1 MCRKAP
7 EHYPAGLNWPMPT
20 RGSMIAL
27 TTEAWTLALAAC
39 LGLLLSSTTLA
50 LAVQSSRA
58 RSRGGVCILLASS
71 LALGSGLWTMNVVQ
85 VLSTRIPGES
95 SLGLSWPALTFAIAA
110 SACACA
116 LLFIAW
122 REPDTAGMT
131 GSAFALA
138 VGVEAT
144 HCAAFDQL
152 PGELV
157 LHEGLAWVGGSFLLV
172 FAAFLAALWVWLK
185 LRDGSW
191 KGRGARVLTML
202 AGAIGIV
209 GTNAHTLAHSRLLL
223 DACCED
229 LASPR
234 SLMMV
239 TAAALGCAVL
249 AVAQVIAVA
258 GNLLRERAA
267 RNAGELE
274 EVHARL
280 QYLAAHDSL
289 TGLPNRQRFKDR
301 LAKSIADT
309 ERHGRAVAIV
319 VFDLDHFSAI
329 NHSLGHGVG
338 DWLLTEVARRVT
350 GLISNST
357 TLARLDGDEFAV
369 LIDNVAARLEAQT
382 VASAILAAFTEPLRV
397 NGMEV
402 SARSTIGVSVW
413 PDDGRRCDDLLNH
426 AEVAMAI
433 AKERGG
439 GQALFFQPAM
449 THSLQ
454 ERLGLENDLRRA
466 LAAQEFELYYQP
478 EISAKTGKIAAAEAL
493 LRWRHPT
500 KGLLAPS
507 SFITLAEET
516 GLMIPLGEWV
526 LREACRQVR
535 AWQLELGCTFPVA
548 VNLSATQFRHQNI
561 LPMIHAAL
569 ADAGLDARALEIEL
583 TESAL
588 MTNPEESAGVLKQLR
603 KMGIS
608 VAIDDFGTGYSSLSY
623 LRRFPIDKL
632 KIDRSF
638 IRDVTISRTDE
649 SIVRAIVSLARSV
662 GLTVVAEGIE
672 SVEQLEFV
680 TRLECDQWQG
690 YHCCAPQPASRFE
703 AMLEDRN
710 GTRTGIVAALA
721 ALVTRGV
728 DP

>member
-1 MCRKAP
+1 MFAV
-7 EHYPAGLNWPMPT
+7 
-20 RGSMIAL
+20 

-50 LAVQSSRA
+50 LAVQSSVV
-58 RSRGGVCILLASS
+58 RSRAGACILMLSS
-71 LALGSGLWTMNVVQ
+71 LALGFGLWAMNFVQ
-85 VLSTRIPGES
+85 VLSLQIPGQS
-95 SLGLSWPALTFAIAA
+95 SVGISWPTLTFAVAA
-110 SACACA
+110 SSCACA
-116 LLFIAW
+116 LLFIFW
-122 REPDTAGMT
+122 REPDTAGIT

-144 HCAAFDQL
+144 HCAAFDEL

-157 LHEGLAWVGGSFLLV
+157 AHDGLLWV
-172 FAAFLAALWVWLK
+172 FAAFFLVFVAFFAALWIWLK
-185 LRDGSW
+185 LRRDRSW
-191 KGRGARVLTML
+191 KASCARALTAL
-202 AGAIGIV
+202 AAAASII
-209 GTNAHTLAHSRLLL
+209 GTNAHTLAQTQWLF
-223 DACCED
+223 DACCQH
-229 LASPR
+229 LACTR
-234 SLMMV
+234 SLLMITV
-239 TAAALGCAVL
+239 AALSSAVL
-249 AVAQVIAVA
+249 AVAQVISISCDA
-258 GNLLRERAA
+258 LKERAE
-267 RNAGELE
+267 RNARELE

-301 LAKSIADT
+301 LIRSIADT
-309 ERHGRAVAIV
+309 ERHGRAVAV
-319 VFDLDHFSAI
+319 AVFDLDHFSAI

-350 GLISNST
+350 GVISNST
-357 TLARLDGDEFAV
+357 TLARLDGDEFAI
-369 LIDNVAARLEAQT
+369 LIDNVAARLEAQS
-382 VASAILAAFTEPLRV
+382 VATAVLTAFNEPLRV
-397 NGMEV
+397 NGVEV
-402 SARSTIGVSVW
+402 SLRSTIGVSVW
-413 PDDGRRCDDLLNH
+413 PDDGRRCDDLLDH

-439 GQALFFQPAM
+439 GQVLFFQPAM

-454 ERLGLENDLRRA
+454 ERLALENDLRRA
-466 LAAQEFELYYQP
+466 LAAEEFELYYQP
-478 EISAKTGKIAAAEAL
+478 EISARTGKIAAAEAL

-507 SFITLAEET
+507 SFIALAEES
-516 GLMIPLGEWV
+516 GLIIPLGEWV
-526 LREACRQVR
+526 LREACRQAR

-561 LPMIHAAL
+561 LQMIDSAL
-569 ADAGLDARALEIEL
+569 NDAGLDARVLEIEL

-588 MTNPEESAGVLKQLR
+588 MTNPEESAEVLKQLR
-603 KMGIS
+603 KMGVS

-638 IRDVTISRTDE
+638 IRDLTISRTDE

-662 GLTVVAEGIE
+662 GLKVVAEGIE
-672 SVEQLEFV
+672 SAEQLELV

-690 YHCCAPQPASRFE
+690 YHCCTPQPAVRFA

-721 ALVTRGV
+721 ALVVRG
-728 DP
+728 DS

>member
-1 MCRKAP
+1 
-7 EHYPAGLNWPMPT
+7 
-20 RGSMIAL
+20 MIEL
-27 TTEAWTLALAAC
+27 TSEAWTLALAAC

-50 LAVQSSRA
+50 LALQSSLA
-58 RSRGGVCILLASS
+58 RSRGGVCILLLSS
-71 LALGSGLWTMNVVQ
+71 LALGFGLWTMNFVQ
-85 VLSTRIPGES
+85 VLSVRIPGQTNF
-95 SLGLSWPALTFAIAA
+95 GISWPLLTFAIAA
-110 SACACA
+110 SSQACA
-116 LLFIAW
+116 LLFIAC
-122 REPDTAGMT
+122 REPDTAGIT

-144 HCAAFDQL
+144 HCAAFDEL

-157 LHEGLAWVGGSFLLV
+157 MREGLLWIGASFLLV
-172 FAAFLAALWVWLK
+172 FAAFLAALWIWFK
-185 LRDGSW
+185 LRRDRTW
-191 KGRGARVLTML
+191 KARGARALSVL
-202 AGAIGIV
+202 AGAMGIL
-209 GTNAHTLAHSRLLL
+209 GTNAHTLAQSRILFG
-223 DACCED
+223 DCCQD
-229 LASPR
+229 LASTR
-234 SLMMV
+234 SLLMV
-239 TAAALGCAVL
+239 TVAVLGCAVL
-249 AVAQVIAVA
+249 AVAQAIAIA
-258 GNLLRERAA
+258 GELLRQRAA
-267 RNAGELE
+267 RNARELE

-301 LAKSIADT
+301 LIKSIADT
-309 ERHGRAVAIV
+309 ERHGRAVAIA

-350 GLISNST
+350 GVISNST

-369 LIDNVAARLEAQT
+369 LIDNVAARLEAES
-382 VASAILAAFTEPLRV
+382 VATAILTAFKEPLRV
-397 NGMEV
+397 NGVEV
-402 SARSTIGVSVW
+402 SLGATIGVSVW
-413 PDDGRRCDDLLNH
+413 PDDGRRCDDLLDH

-439 GQALFFQPAM
+439 GQALFFQAAM
-449 THSLQ
+449 THSLH
-454 ERLGLENDLRRA
+454 ERLALENDLRRA
-466 LAAQEFELYYQP
+466 LAAEEFELYYQP
-478 EISAKTGKIAAAEAL
+478 EISAKTGKIVAAEAL
-493 LRWRHPT
+493 LRWRHPS

-507 SFITLAEET
+507 AFITLAEET

-526 LREACRQVR
+526 LREACRQAR

-561 LPMIHAAL
+561 LQMIDSAL
-569 ADAGLDARALEIEL
+569 TDAGLDARALEIEL

-638 IRDVTISRTDE
+638 IRDLTISRTDE

-662 GLTVVAEGIE
+662 GLKVVAEGIE
-672 SVEQLEFV
+672 STEQLEFV

-690 YHCCAPQPASRFE
+690 YHCCAPQPAARFE

-728 DP
+728 DS

>member
-1 MCRKAP
+1 MT
-7 EHYPAGLNWPMPT
+7 E
-20 RGSMIAL
+20 L

-39 LGLLLSSTTLA
+39 LGVLLSSTTLA
-50 LAVQSSRA
+50 LALQSSRA
-58 RSRGGVCILLASS
+58 RSRGGVCILLLSS
-71 LALGSGLWTMNVVQ
+71 LALGFGLWTMNYVQ
-85 VLSTRIPGES
+85 VSSTLIPWQS
-95 SLGLSWPALTFAIAA
+95 SLGFSWPALTFAVAA

-116 LLFIAW
+116 LLFIA
-122 REPDTAGMT
+122 RCEPDTAAMT
-131 GSAFALA
+131 GAAFAFA

-152 PGELV
+152 PGELIV
-157 LHEGLAWVGGSFLLV
+157 REGLLWVGGSFLLV
-172 FAAFLAALWVWLK
+172 FVAFLAALLVWFK
-185 LRDGSW
+185 LRRDRSW
-191 KGRGARVLTML
+191 KARGARAITVL
-202 AGAIGIV
+202 AGAMGMMSA
-209 GTNAHTLAHSRLLL
+209 NAHTLAQSRLLF

-229 LASPR
+229 LASNP
-234 SLMMV
+234 SLLMV
-239 TAAALGCAVL
+239 TVAVLGCAVL
-249 AVAQVIAVA
+249 AIAQVIALSSDV
-258 GNLLRERAA
+258 LSERAGRTA
-267 RNAGELE
+267 RELE

-301 LAKSIADT
+301 LVKSIADT

-329 NHSLGHGVG
+329 NHSLGHGIG

-350 GLISNST
+350 GVISNST

-382 VASAILAAFTEPLRV
+382 VATAILTAFKEPLRV

-402 SARSTIGVSVW
+402 SLRTTIGVSVW
-413 PDDGRRCDDLLNH
+413 PDDGRRCDDLLDH
-426 AEVAMAI
+426 AEVAVAI

-439 GQALFFQPAM
+439 GQALFFQAGM

-466 LAAQEFELYYQP
+466 LAAEEFELYYQP
-478 EISAKTGKIAAAEAL
+478 EISVKTGKIAAAEAL

-507 SFITLAEET
+507 SFIPLAEET

-526 LREACRQVR
+526 LREACRQAR

-561 LPMIHAAL
+561 LQMIHSAL
-569 ADAGLDARALEIEL
+569 ADAGLDARALEVEL

-603 KMGIS
+603 KMGVS

-638 IRDVTISRTDE
+638 IRDLTISRTDE

-662 GLTVVAEGIE
+662 GLKVVAEGIE

-690 YHCCAPQPASRFE
+690 YHCCAPQPAARFE

-710 GTRTGIVAALA
+710 GSRTGIVAALA

-728 DP
+728 DS

>member
-1 MCRKAP
+1 MP
-7 EHYPAGLNWPMPT
+7 E
-20 RGSMIAL
+20 L

-39 LGLLLSSTTLA
+39 LSLLLSSTTLV
-50 LAVQSSRA
+50 LAVQSSVA
-58 RSRGGVCILLASS
+58 RSRGTACILLLSS
-71 LALGSGLWTMNVVQ
+71 LALGFGLWSMNFVQ
-85 VLSTRIPGES
+85 VLSIQIPGQT
-95 SLGLSWPALTFAIAA
+95 SLGFSWPALTFAIAA

-116 LLFIAW
+116 LLFTAC
-122 REPDTAGMT
+122 REPDTAGIT

-138 VGVEAT
+138 VGIEAT
-144 HCAAFDQL
+144 HSAAFDEM

-157 LHEGLAWVGGSFLLV
+157 MHEGLLWVFGSFLLA

-185 LRDGSW
+185 LRRDRSW
-191 KGRGARVLTML
+191 KARGARALTMFAAAL
-202 AGAIGIV
+202 SIIA
-209 GTNAHTLAHSRLLL
+209 TNAHTLAQSHWLFG
-223 DACCED
+223 ACCED
-229 LASPR
+229 QAS
-234 SLMMV
+234 SKGLLMITV
-239 TAAALGCAVL
+239 AALGCAVL
-249 AVAQVIAVA
+249 AVAQVMALSSDA
-258 GNLLRERAA
+258 LRELTE
-267 RNAGELE
+267 RNARELE

-301 LAKSIADT
+301 LTKSIADT
-309 ERHGRAVAIV
+309 ERRGRAIAIA

-350 GLISNST
+350 GVISNTT
-357 TLARLDGDEFAV
+357 TLARLDGDEFAI

-382 VASAILAAFTEPLRV
+382 VATAILTAFNEPLRV
-397 NGMEV
+397 NGVEV
-402 SARSTIGVSVW
+402 SLRSTIGVSVW
-413 PDDGRRCDDLLNH
+413 PDDGRRCDDLLDH
-426 AEVAMAI
+426 AEVAMAV

-454 ERLGLENDLRRA
+454 ERLALENDLRRA
-466 LAAQEFELYYQP
+466 LAAEEFELHYQP
-478 EISAKTGKIAAAEAL
+478 EISARTGKIAAAEAL

-526 LREACRQVR
+526 LREACRQARV
-535 AWQLELGCTFPVA
+535 WQLELGCTFPVA

-561 LPMIHAAL
+561 LQMIHSAL
-569 ADAGLDARALEIEL
+569 TDAGLDARALEIEL

-603 KMGIS
+603 KMGVS

-638 IRDVTISRTDE
+638 IRDLTISRTDE

-662 GLTVVAEGIE
+662 GLKVVAEGIE
-672 SVEQLEFV
+672 SAEQLEFV

-690 YHCCAPQPASRFE
+690 YHCCTPQPAARFE

-710 GTRTGIVAALA
+710 ETRTGIVAALA
-721 ALVTRGV
+721 ALVARGV
-728 DP
+728 DS

>member
-1 MCRKAP
+1 
-7 EHYPAGLNWPMPT
+7 
-20 RGSMIAL
+20 MIGL
-27 TTEAWTLALAAC
+27 TTEAWTLAVAGCVAMLLA
-39 LGLLLSSTTLA
+39 STTLA
-50 LAVQSSRA
+50 LAAQASLP
-58 RSRGGVCILLASS
+58 RSRGAVCILLISAVV
-71 LALGSGLWTMNVVQ
+71 LGFGHWTMNFVQ
-85 VLSTRIPGES
+85 VLSIRLPGQS
-95 SLGLSWPALTFAIAA
+95 SFGNSWPVLTFAVAA

-116 LLFIAW
+116 LLFVAC
-122 REPDTAGMT
+122 REPDTAGIT

-144 HCAAFDQL
+144 HGAAFDRL
-152 PGELV
+152 PGEL
-157 LHEGLAWVGGSFLLV
+157 LMHEGLPWIGGSFLLV

-185 LRDGSW
+185 LRHDRSW
-191 KGRGARVLTML
+191 KARGARALTVLAAAL
-202 AGAIGIV
+202 GIV
-209 GTNAHTLAHSRLLL
+209 GADAHSLAQSRLQF

-229 LASPR
+229 LTSTRGLQIIA
-234 SLMMV
+234 
-239 TAAALGCAVL
+239 AAALGCAVL
-249 AVAQVIAVA
+249 AVAQVAAICSVI
-258 GNLLRERAA
+258 LRERAA
-267 RNAGELE
+267 RNARELE

-301 LAKSIADT
+301 LVKAIADT
-309 ERHGRAVAIV
+309 ERHGRAIAIA

-350 GLISNST
+350 GVISNST

-369 LIDNVAARLEAQT
+369 LIDNFAARLEAQS
-382 VASAILAAFTEPLRV
+382 VAGAILEAFKEPLRV
-397 NGMEV
+397 NGMGI
-402 SARSTIGVSVW
+402 SMRSTIGVSVW
-413 PDDGRRCDDLLNH
+413 PDDGRRGDDLLDH
-426 AEVAMAI
+426 AEVAMAV

-439 GQALFFQPAM
+439 GQILFFQPAM

-454 ERLGLENDLRRA
+454 ERVALENDLRRA
-466 LAAQEFELYYQP
+466 LAAEEFELYYQP
-478 EISAKTGKIAAAEAL
+478 EISAKTGKIAAVEAL

-500 KGLLAPS
+500 KGMLAPS

-526 LREACRQVR
+526 LREACRQAR
-535 AWQLELGCTFPVA
+535 AWQLELGCAFPVA

-561 LPMIHAAL
+561 LEMIHSAL

-588 MTNPEESAGVLKQLR
+588 MTDPEESAGVLKQLR

-608 VAIDDFGTGYSSLSY
+608 IAIDDFGTGYSSLSY

-638 IRDVTISRTDE
+638 IRDLTISRTDE

-662 GLTVVAEGIE
+662 GLKVVAEGIE
-672 SVEQLEFV
+672 TVEQLEFV

-690 YHCCAPQPASRFE
+690 YHCCAPQPAARFE

-728 DP
+728 DS

>member
-1 MCRKAP
+1 ML
-7 EHYPAGLNWPMPT
+7 E
-20 RGSMIAL
+20 L

-39 LGLLLSSTTLA
+39 LGMLLSSTTLA

-58 RSRGGVCILLASS
+58 RTRGGVCILLLSS
-71 LALGSGLWTMNVVQ
+71 LALGFGLWTMNFVQ
-85 VLSTRIPGES
+85 VLSTPMPWQS
-95 SLGLSWPALTFAIAA
+95 SLGISWPALTFAIAA
-110 SACACA
+110 SAYACA
-116 LLFIAW
+116 LLFVAW
-122 REPDTAGMT
+122 REPDTAGTT

-138 VGVEAT
+138 VGIEAT

-152 PGELV
+152 PRELV
-157 LHEGLAWVGGSFLLV
+157 LHEDLLWVCGSFLVLFV
-172 FAAFLAALWVWLK
+172 AFFAALWVWLK
-185 LRDGSW
+185 LPGDRSW
-191 KGRGARVLTML
+191 KARGARFLVVLAAAL
-202 AGAIGIV
+202 GIV
-209 GTNAHTLAHSRLLL
+209 GTNAHVFAQSRLLF

-229 LASPR
+229 LASTR
-234 SLMMV
+234 SLLMV
-239 TAAALGCAVL
+239 TVAALGCAVL
-249 AVAQVIAVA
+249 AVAQVIAVSS
-258 GNLLRERAA
+258 GVLRERAGRTA
-267 RNAGELE
+267 RELE

-301 LAKSIADT
+301 LVKAISDT
-309 ERHGRAVAIV
+309 ERNGRAVAIV

-338 DWLLTEVARRVT
+338 DWLLMEVARRVT
-350 GLISNST
+350 GVISNST
-357 TLARLDGDEFAV
+357 ALARLDGDEFAV

-382 VASAILAAFTEPLRV
+382 VAAAILAAFKEPLRV

-402 SARSTIGVSVW
+402 SLRSTIGVSVW
-413 PDDGRRCDDLLNH
+413 PDDGRRCDDLLGN
-426 AEVAMAI
+426 AQVAMAI

-439 GQALFFQPAM
+439 GQALFFQAAM

-466 LAAQEFELYYQP
+466 LAAEEFELYYQP
-478 EISAKTGKIAAAEAL
+478 EISAKTGKIVAAEAL

-500 KGLLAPS
+500 KGLLAPG

-526 LREACRQVR
+526 LREACRQAR
-535 AWQLELGCTFPVA
+535 AWQLELGCAFPVA
-548 VNLSATQFRHQNI
+548 VNLSAMQFRHQNI
-561 LPMIHAAL
+561 LQMIRSAL

-583 TESAL
+583 TESVL

-603 KMGIS
+603 KMGVS

-638 IRDVTISRTDE
+638 IRDLTISRTDE

-662 GLTVVAEGIE
+662 GLKVVAEGIE

-690 YHCCAPQPASRFE
+690 YHCCAPQPAALFE

-710 GTRTGIVAALA
+710 ESRTGIVAALA
-721 ALVTRGV
+721 ALVARGV
-728 DP
+728 DS

>member
-1 MCRKAP
+1 MQGAHTLI
-7 EHYPAGLNWPMPT
+7 E
-20 RGSMIAL
+20 L

-39 LGLLLSSTTLA
+39 MGLLLSSTTLA
-50 LAVQSSRA
+50 LAVQSSIA
-58 RSRGGVCILLASS
+58 RSRGGMCIWLLSS
-71 LALGSGLWTMNVVQ
+71 LALGFGLWSMNFVQ
-85 VLSTRIPGES
+85 VLSVQMPGQS
-95 SLGLSWPALTFAIAA
+95 NMGLSWPALTFAIAA

-116 LLFIAW
+116 LLFLVW
-122 REPDTAGMT
+122 REPDTAGIT

-144 HCAAFDQL
+144 HCVAFDEL

-157 LHEGLAWVGGSFLLV
+157 MHQGLLWVCGSFALTFV
-172 FAAFLAALWVWLK
+172 AFFAALWVWLK
-185 LRDGSW
+185 LRRDQSW
-191 KGRGARVLTML
+191 TARGVRALTVL
-202 AGAIGIV
+202 AGAMGILV
-209 GTNAHTLAHSRLLL
+209 TNAHTLAHSRFLFA
-223 DACCED
+223 ACCED
-229 LASPR
+229 LPSTR
-234 SLMMV
+234 SLLMV
-239 TAAALGCAVL
+239 AVAALGGAVL
-249 AVAQVIAVA
+249 AVALVIAHFSDA
-258 GNLLRERAA
+258 LRERIA
-267 RNAGELE
+267 RNARELE

-280 QYLAAHDSL
+280 QYLGSHDSL

-301 LAKSIADT
+301 LTKAIADT
-309 ERHGRAVAIV
+309 ERHGRAIAVA
-319 VFDLDHFSAI
+319 VFDLDHFSAV

-350 GLISNST
+350 GVISNST

-382 VASAILAAFTEPLRV
+382 VASAILTAFNEPLRA
-397 NGMEV
+397 NGIEV
-402 SARSTIGVSVW
+402 SLRSTIGLSVW
-413 PDDGRRCDDLLNH
+413 PDDGRRCDDLLDH
-426 AEVAMAI
+426 AEVAMAV

-439 GQALFFQPAM
+439 GQSLFFQPAM

-454 ERLGLENDLRRA
+454 ERAALENDLRRA
-466 LAAQEFELYYQP
+466 LAAEEFELYYQP

-507 SFITLAEET
+507 SFIPLAEET

-526 LREACRQVR
+526 LREACRQARV
-535 AWQLELGCTFPVA
+535 WQLELGCTFPVA

-561 LPMIHAAL
+561 LQMIRSAL
-569 ADAGLDARALEIEL
+569 TEAGLDARALEIEL

-588 MTNPEESAGVLKQLR
+588 MTDPEESAGVLKQLR

-638 IRDVTISRTDE
+638 IRDLTISRTDE

-662 GLTVVAEGIE
+662 GLKVVAEGIE
-672 SVEQLEFV
+672 TVEQLEFV

-690 YHCCAPQPASRFE
+690 YHCCMPQPAARFE

-710 GTRTGIVAALA
+710 GTRTGVVAALA
-721 ALVTRGV
+721 ALVARGV
-728 DP
+728 DS

>member
-1 MCRKAP
+1 
-7 EHYPAGLNWPMPT
+7 
-20 RGSMIAL
+20 MIEL
-27 TTEAWTLALAAC
+27 TTEAWTVALAAC
-39 LGLLLSSTTLA
+39 VAVLLSSTTMA
-50 LAVQSSRA
+50 LAVQSSLA
-58 RSRGGVCILLASS
+58 RSRGGICVLLLSS
-71 LALGSGLWTMNVVQ
+71 LALGFGLWSMNVVQ
-85 VLSTRIPGES
+85 VLSVQIPGQAAM
-95 SLGLSWPALTFAIAA
+95 GISWPVLTFAIAA
-110 SACACA
+110 TSLACG
-116 LLFIAW
+116 LLFIASS
-122 REPDTAGMT
+122 EPDTAGMT

-138 VGVEAT
+138 VGIEAT
-144 HCAAFDQL
+144 HCVAFAEL

-157 LHEGLAWVGGSFLLV
+157 MNEGLRWVCGSFLLV
-172 FAAFLAALWVWLK
+172 FAAIFAALWVWLK
-185 LRDGSW
+185 LRRDRSW
-191 KGRGARVLTML
+191 KARGARALTVL
-202 AGAIGIV
+202 AAAVGII
-209 GTNAHTLAHSRLLL
+209 GTNAHTLAQSQLLFS
-223 DACCED
+223 ACCAD
-229 LASPR
+229 LASTR
-234 SLMMV
+234 GLQMV
-239 TAAALGCAVL
+239 AVAALGGAVL
-249 AVAQVIAVA
+249 AVAQVIAISCDA
-258 GNLLRERAA
+258 LRERAA
-267 RNAGELE
+267 RNARELE

-301 LAKSIADT
+301 LTKAIDDT
-309 ERHGRAVAIV
+309 ERHGRAIAVV

-350 GLISNST
+350 GVISSST

-369 LIDNVAARLEAQT
+369 LIDNAAARLEAQT
-382 VASAILAAFTEPLRV
+382 VATAILTAFKEPLRV
-397 NGMEV
+397 NGIEV
-402 SARSTIGVSVW
+402 SLRAALGVSVW
-413 PDDGRRCDDLLNH
+413 PDDGRRCDDLMDH
-426 AEVAMAI
+426 AEVAMAV

-439 GQALFFQPAM
+439 GQILFFQPAM
-449 THSLQ
+449 SHSLQ
-454 ERLGLENDLRRA
+454 ERVALENDLRRA
-466 LAAQEFELYYQP
+466 LAADEFEVYYQP

-526 LREACRQVR
+526 LREACRQAR
-535 AWQLELGCTFPVA
+535 AWQLEQGCTFPVA

-561 LPMIHAAL
+561 LPMIRSAL
-569 ADAGLDARALEIEL
+569 TDAGLDGKALEIEL

-603 KMGIS
+603 KMGVS

-662 GLTVVAEGIE
+662 GLKVVAEGIE
-672 SVEQLEFV
+672 TIEQLEFV

-690 YHCCAPQPASRFE
+690 YHCCTPQPAARFE
-703 AMLEDRN
+703 TMLEEKN

-721 ALVTRGV
+721 ALVTHGV
-728 DP
+728 DS

>member
-1 MCRKAP
+1 MF
-7 EHYPAGLNWPMPT
+7 E
-20 RGSMIAL
+20 L
-27 TTEAWTLALAAC
+27 TTEAWTLALSAC
-39 LGLLLSSTTLA
+39 VALLLSSTTLA
-50 LAVQSSRA
+50 LALQCSLAHSR
-58 RSRGGVCILLASS
+58 RGAYVLLLSS
-71 LALGSGLWTMNVVQ
+71 LALGVGLWAMNFVQ
-85 VLSTRIPGES
+85 VLSIRVPDQS
-95 SLGLSWPALTFAIAA
+95 SLGFSWPGLTFAIAA
-110 SACACA
+110 SSQACA
-116 LLFIAW
+116 LLFIAC
-122 REPDTAGMT
+122 REPDTAGIT

-157 LHEGLAWVGGSFLLV
+157 MREGLFWVCGSFLLAFV
-172 FAAFLAALWVWLK
+172 AFLAALWVWLK
-185 LRDGSW
+185 LSGERSS
-191 KGRGARVLTML
+191 KAHAARASGVL
-202 AGAIGIV
+202 AAAIGII
-209 GTNAHTLAHSRLLL
+209 GTNAHTLAHSRLLFG
-223 DACCED
+223 ACCED
-229 LASPR
+229 GASTR
-234 SLMMV
+234 GLLMI
-239 TAAALGCAVL
+239 TAAALGGAVL
-249 AVAQVIAVA
+249 AVAQVIAICFSV
-258 GNLLRERAA
+258 LRERGV
-267 RNAGELE
+267 RNARELE

-301 LAKSIADT
+301 LLKSIADT
-309 ERHGRAVAIV
+309 ERHGRALAIV

-350 GLISNST
+350 GLIANTT

-382 VASAILAAFTEPLRV
+382 VACAILTAFKEPLRV
-397 NGMEV
+397 NGTEV
-402 SARSTIGVSVW
+402 SLRSTIGVSVW
-413 PDDGRRCDDLLNH
+413 PDDGRRCDDLLDH
-426 AEVAMAI
+426 AQVAMAN

-439 GQALFFQPAM
+439 GQALFFQAAM
-449 THSLQ
+449 THSLH

-507 SFITLAEET
+507 SFISLAEET

-526 LREACRQVR
+526 LREACRQAR
-535 AWQLELGCTFPVA
+535 TWQLELGSTIPIA
-548 VNLSATQFRHQNI
+548 VNLSATQFRHENI
-561 LPMIHAAL
+561 LQMIHSAL
-569 ADAGLDARALEIEL
+569 ADAGLDGRALEIEL

-603 KMGIS
+603 KMGVS

-638 IRDVTISRTDE
+638 IRDLTISRTDE

-662 GLTVVAEGIE
+662 GLKVVAEGIE
-672 SVEQLEFV
+672 TIEQLEFV

-690 YHCCAPQPASRFE
+690 YHCCTPQPAARFE
-703 AMLEDRN
+703 AMLEDKN

-721 ALVTRGV
+721 ALVARGA
-728 DP
+728 DS

>member
-1 MCRKAP
+1 
-7 EHYPAGLNWPMPT
+7 
-20 RGSMIAL
+20 MIEL
-27 TTEAWTLALAAC
+27 TTEAWTLGLAGC

-50 LAVQSSRA
+50 LAVQSSLA
-58 RSRGGVCILLASS
+58 RSRGAVCVLVLSS
-71 LALGSGLWTMNVVQ
+71 LALGFGLWSLNFVQ
-85 VLSTRIPGES
+85 VESIRIIGQS
-95 SLGLSWPALTFAIAA
+95 SLGMSWPTLTFAIAA
-110 SACACA
+110 SSLACA
-116 LLFIAW
+116 LLFISC
-122 REPDTAGMT
+122 REPDISGIT

-138 VGVEAT
+138 IGVEAT
-144 HCAAFDQL
+144 HCAAFDEL
-152 PGELV
+152 PAELV
-157 LHEGLAWVGGSFLLV
+157 MREGLLWVGSSFLLV
-172 FAAFLAALWVWLK
+172 FAAFFAALWIWLK
-185 LRDGSW
+185 LRGNPSW
-191 KGRGARVLTML
+191 KARGARALTAL
-202 AGAIGIV
+202 AGTMGIV
-209 GTNAHTLAHSRLLL
+209 GTTAHTLAQSRFLFG
-223 DACCED
+223 ACCEN
-229 LASPR
+229 LASAR
-234 SLMMV
+234 GLQTITV
-239 TAAALGCAVL
+239 AVLGFAVL
-249 AVAQVIAVA
+249 AVANVLAICREV
-258 GNLLRERAA
+258 LRERSA
-267 RNAGELE
+267 RYARELE

-301 LAKSIADT
+301 LTKSIADT
-309 ERHGRAVAIV
+309 ERHGRAIAIA

-350 GLISNST
+350 GVISNST

-369 LIDNVAARLEAQT
+369 LIDNVAARLEAQS
-382 VASAILAAFTEPLRV
+382 VATAILTAFKEPLRI
-397 NGMEV
+397 NGIEV
-402 SARSTIGVSVW
+402 SLRSTIGVSVW
-413 PDDGRRCDDLLNH
+413 PDDGRRCDDLLDH
-426 AEVAMAI
+426 AEVAMAV
-433 AKERGG
+433 AKDRGG

-454 ERLGLENDLRRA
+454 ERLALENDLRRA
-466 LAAQEFELYYQP
+466 LAAEEFELYYQP
-478 EISAKTGKIAAAEAL
+478 EISVKTGKIAAAEAL

-507 SFITLAEET
+507 SFISLAEET

-526 LREACRQVR
+526 LRQACRQAR
-535 AWQLELGCTFPVA
+535 AWQLELGCTFPIA

-561 LPMIHAAL
+561 LQMIHSAL
-569 ADAGLDARALEIEL
+569 IDSGLDGRSLEIEL

-588 MTNPEESAGVLKQLR
+588 MTDPEESAGILKQLR
-603 KMGIS
+603 RMGIS
-608 VAIDDFGTGYSSLSY
+608 VAVDDFGTGYSSLSY

-638 IRDVTISRTDE
+638 IRDLTISRTDE

-662 GLTVVAEGIE
+662 GLKVAAEGIE

-690 YHCCAPQPASRFE
+690 YHCCAPQPAARFE

-728 DP
+728 DS

>member
-1 MCRKAP
+1 
-7 EHYPAGLNWPMPT
+7 
-20 RGSMIAL
+20 MIEL

-39 LGLLLSSTTLA
+39 LSVLLSSTTLT
-50 LAVQSSRA
+50 LAVRSSRA
-58 RSRGGVCILLASS
+58 RSYGGACILLLSS
-71 LALGSGLWTMNVVQ
+71 LALGFGLWTTNFVQ
-85 VLSTRIPGES
+85 VLSTPMPWQS
-95 SLGLSWPALTFAIAA
+95 SLGISWPALTFATAA
-110 SACACA
+110 SAYACA
-116 LLFIAW
+116 LLFTAW

-138 VGVEAT
+138 VGIEAT

-157 LHEGLAWVGGSFLLV
+157 LHEGLPWICGSFLFV
-172 FAAFLAALWVWLK
+172 FVAFFAALWVWLR
-185 LRDGSW
+185 LRGDRSW
-191 KGRGARVLTML
+191 KARGARVLTVL
-202 AGAIGIV
+202 AGAMGIV
-209 GTNAHTLAHSRLLL
+209 GANAHVLAQSRLLF
-223 DACCED
+223 DACCQD
-229 LASPR
+229 LASTR
-234 SLMMV
+234 SLLMV
-239 TAAALGCAVL
+239 TVAALGGAVL
-249 AVAQVIAVA
+249 AVAQVIAISSGV
-258 GNLLRERAA
+258 LRERAGRAA
-267 RNAGELE
+267 RELE

-301 LAKSIADT
+301 LVKSIADT
-309 ERHGRAVAIV
+309 ERNGRAVAIV

-338 DWLLTEVARRVT
+338 DRLLTEVARRVT
-350 GLISNST
+350 GVISNST

-382 VASAILAAFTEPLRV
+382 VATNILTAFKEPLRV
-397 NGMEV
+397 NGVEV
-402 SARSTIGVSVW
+402 SLRSTIGVSVW
-413 PDDGRRCDDLLNH
+413 PDDGRRCDDLLGH
-426 AEVAMAI
+426 AQVAMAI

-439 GQALFFQPAM
+439 GQALFFQAAM
-449 THSLQ
+449 THSLH

-466 LAAQEFELYYQP
+466 LAAEEFELYYQP
-478 EISAKTGKIAAAEAL
+478 EISAKTGKIVAAEAL

-526 LREACRQVR
+526 LREACRQAR
-535 AWQLELGCTFPVA
+535 AWQLELGCAFPVA
-548 VNLSATQFRHQNI
+548 VNLSAMQFRHQNI
-561 LPMIHAAL
+561 LQMIRSAL
-569 ADAGLDARALEIEL
+569 ADVGLDARSLEIEL
-583 TESAL
+583 TESVL

-603 KMGIS
+603 KMGVS

-638 IRDVTISRTDE
+638 IRDLTISRTDE

-662 GLTVVAEGIE
+662 GLKVVAEGIE

-690 YHCCAPQPASRFE
+690 YHCCAPQPAARFE

-710 GTRTGIVAALA
+710 ESRTGIVAALA
-721 ALVTRGV
+721 ALVARGV
-728 DP
+728 DS